1 MSIIVDDKPIEIK
14 LRYVDRNFAGGAVG
28 VEVFQNQKEEDE
40 WVEKESKKK
49 SEKAME
55 LKALNKEVPPE
66 LEADPKEEIKEV
78 TTFWKRMDWGTQT
91 SIINESQM
99 VNSLGEASTDWTKYR
114 LSQMKNLMVGWDLKT
129 ADGKPKT
136 RLVGDVAF
144 DEAKERARAITPVP
158 GGVGPMTIAC
168 LLKNTLFA
176 AHTRVEKK

>member
-28 VEVFQNQKEEDE
+28 VEVFHNRKEEDE

-55 LKALNKEVPPE
+55 LRALNKEVPPE

-78 TTFWKRMDWGTQT
+78 ITFWKRMDWGTQT

-99 VNSLGEASTDWTKYR
+99 VNSLGESSTDWTKYR

-129 ADGKPKT
+129 ADGKPIPVTETILK
-136 RLVGDVAF
+136 RLDFSIAIGLIQKYEETISPDK
-144 DEAKERARAITPVP
+144 DELENL
-158 GGVGPMTIAC
+158 G
-168 LLKNTLFA
+168 
-176 AHTRVEKK
+176 